1 MLTQNEIDEIILNKI
16 SRLISVDVDDIDVFS
31 AFDQI
36 GLDSLSLA
44 MLLIELEQLFKYN
57 PFSEGKTLLSDMKN
71 IKDIIN
77 IYVKNQTLLS
87 R

>member
-1 MLTQNEIDEIILNKI
+1 MLTQNEISETILKKI
-16 SRLISVDVDDIDVFS
+16 SRLISVDVDDIDIFS
-31 AFDQI
+31 TFDQV

-44 MLLIELEQLFKYN
+44 MLLIELEKILKHD
-57 PFSEGKTLLSDMKN
+57 PFGEGKALLSDMKSIN
-71 IKDIIN
+71 DIIN

>member
-1 MLTQNEIDEIILNKI
+1 MLTQNEINETILKKV
-16 SRLISVDVDDIDVFS
+16 SKLISVDVEDIDVFS

-44 MLLIELEQLFKYN
+44 MLLIELEQLFKHD
-57 PFSEGKTLLSDMKN
+57 PFGEGKTLLSDMKN
-71 IKDIIN
+71 INDIIN
-77 IYVKNQTLLS
+77 IYVKNETLLS